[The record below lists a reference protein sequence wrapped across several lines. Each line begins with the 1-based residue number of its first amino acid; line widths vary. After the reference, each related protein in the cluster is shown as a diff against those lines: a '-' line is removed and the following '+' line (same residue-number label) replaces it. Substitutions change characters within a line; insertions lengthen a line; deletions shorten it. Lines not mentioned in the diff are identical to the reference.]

1 MSDVIRVLVPDGANY
16 RFSWKVGTMAKGK
29 PFAVVVPESL
39 TEEGIVAAAGDA
51 DAILAY
57 KAPITRAV
65 LDAARQAR
73 MIQKFGLDCKNIDL
87 AAARE
92 RSVPVFT
99 RSLIRNATVADH
111 ALALMLACA
120 RRLLECH
127 RVVAEARYLESGFVP
142 RQTGQ
147 QNVHHGNWIKVPGVG
162 DLLEATIGIV
172 GLGDIGVEIARRVRP
187 FGPRICYYQ
196 RRRHA
201 EAIEAALGASYLP
214 LDELVARADYLML
227 AVPHTP
233 ETENL
238 LSRERIARMKPTASV
253 INVGRGGL
261 IDEDALCAALR
272 AGRLAMAG
280 LDVFRWEPLPQTS
293 PLIGLPNV
301 VLSPHM
307 AGGSS
312 ERYWEVDV
320 AGALENIRRFF
331 AGEETSGA
339 LSAPYATAGRT
350 ASVHPD

>member
-1 MSDVIRVLVPDGANY
+1 MNDTIRVLVPDGTNY
-16 RFSWKVGTMAKGK
+16 RFSWKVETMAKGR
-29 PFAVVVPESL
+29 PFTVVVPKAI
-39 TEEGIVAAAGDA
+39 TEAGIAAAAGDA
-51 DAILAY
+51 DVILAY
-57 KAPITRAV
+57 KAEISRAV
-65 LDAARQAR
+65 LDAAGNAR
-73 MIQKFGLDCKNIDL
+73 MLQKFGIDCKNIDL
-87 AAARE
+87 AAARD
-92 RSVPVFT
+92 RAIPVFT

-111 ALALMLACA
+111 AMALMLACA

-127 RVVAEARYLESGFVP
+127 RVVAEARYLERGFVP

-162 DLLEATIGIV
+162 DLLEATVGIV

-196 RRRHA
+196 RWQHTR
-201 EAIEAALGASYLP
+201 EIEAALDAHYMP
-214 LDELVARADYLML
+214 LDELIATADYLML
-227 AVPHTP
+227 AAPHTP

-238 LSRERIARMKPTASV
+238 LSRERIARMKHTASV

-261 IDEDALCAALR
+261 IDEVALCDALR
-272 AGRLAMAG
+272 DGRLAIAG

-293 PLIGLPNV
+293 PLLGLPNV

-331 AGEETSGA
+331 AGEKTTGQLA
-339 LSAPYATAGRT
+339 L
-350 ASVHPD
+350 

>member
-1 MSDVIRVLVPDGANY
+1 MSDPIRVLVPDGTNY
-16 RFSWKVGTMAKGK
+16 RFSWKVQTMAQGG
-29 PFAVVVPESL
+29 PFAVIVPEALS
-39 TEEGIVAAAGDA
+39 EDGIAAAAHDA

-57 KAPITRAV
+57 KATIGRAV
-65 LDAARQAR
+65 LESARGAR
-73 MIQKFGLDCKNIDL
+73 MIQKFGIDCKNIDL

-92 RSVPVFT
+92 RRIPVFT

-120 RRLLECH
+120 RRLLEGH
-127 RVVAEARYLESGFVP
+127 RVVVEARYLEHGFVP

-162 DLLEATIGIV
+162 DLLQATVGIV

-187 FGPRICYYQ
+187 FGPRIGYYQ
-196 RRRHA
+196 RRRHPA
-201 EAIEAALGASYLP
+201 EIEVALDAQYLP
-214 LDELVARADYLML
+214 LDELLAAADYLIL
-227 AVPHTP
+227 ALPHTP

-238 LSRERIARMKPTASV
+238 LNAERIARMKSSASV

-272 AGRLAMAG
+272 EGRLAMAG
-280 LDVFRWEPLPQTS
+280 LDVFRWEPLPQSS

-312 ERYWEVDV
+312 DRYWEVDV
-320 AGALENIRRFF
+320 AGALENIRCFF
-331 AGEETSGA
+331 TGGQTTGRLA
-339 LSAPYATAGRT
+339 L
-350 ASVHPD
+350 

>member
-1 MSDVIRVLVPDGANY
+1 MNDTIRVLVPDGTNY
-16 RFSWKVGTMAKGK
+16 RFSWKVETMARGR
-29 PFAVVVPESL
+29 PFAVVVPKAI
-39 TEEGIVAAAGDA
+39 TEDGIAAAAVDV

-57 KAPITRAV
+57 KATITRAV
-65 LDAARQAR
+65 LDAAGNAR
-73 MIQKFGLDCKNIDL
+73 MVQKFGIDCKNIDL
-87 AAARE
+87 AAARA
-92 RSVPVFT
+92 RHIPVFT

-111 ALALMLACA
+111 AMALMLACA

-127 RVVAEARYLESGFVP
+127 RAVVEARYLGLGFVP

-147 QNVHHGNWIKVPGVG
+147 QNVHHGNWVKVPGLG
-162 DLLEATIGIV
+162 DLLEATVGIV

-201 EAIEAALGASYLP
+201 AEIEATLDAHYMA
-214 LDELVARADYLML
+214 LDELVTAADYLIL
-227 AVPHTP
+227 AAPHTP

-238 LSRERIARMKPTASV
+238 LNRERISRMKHTASV

-272 AGRLAMAG
+272 DGRLAMAG

-320 AGALENIRRFF
+320 GGALENIRRFF
-331 AGEETSGA
+331 AGEETSGQ
-339 LSAPYATAGRT
+339 LAP
-350 ASVHPD
+350 